1 MTRFSANVSMLFTE
15 RPFLERFAAAAAAG
29 FSAVEFWWPSAERP
43 SDVAAAVRD
52 AGVAVAALNFDGGDM
67 SAGDRGLL
75 SDPARVDRFRSNIP
89 IALELAGAIECQR
102 LNALVG
108 LALGPDTRA
117 EQLSLARE
125 SVREAADAA
134 VGHRATILIEALNP
148 LDNGRYLLPT
158 IAEASAFIDEVER
171 DNVAL
176 LFDVFHVQRAEGNIV
191 DTLRRH
197 QHQIGHAQIAD
208 CPGRGEPG
216 TGEIRFPFVLGALDE
231 IGYDGFVGLEYRPT
245 TRTEESLV
253 WMESLR

>member
-15 RPFLERFAAAAAAG
+15 RPFLERFATAAAAG

-43 SDVAAAVRD
+43 HDVAEAVRE
-52 AGVAVAALNFDGGDM
+52 AGVEVAALNFDAGDM

-75 SDPARVDRFRSNIP
+75 SDPGRVDRFRSNIP
-89 IALELAGAIECQR
+89 IALELAGAIGCQR

-108 LALGPDTRA
+108 LALGPERRG
-117 EQLSLARE
+117 EQLALARE

-134 VGHRATILIEALNP
+134 SGQGATVLIEALNP
-148 LDNGRYLLPT
+148 IDNGRYLLPT
-158 IAEASAFIDEVER
+158 IAEASAFIDDVER

-191 DTLRRH
+191 DTLRQHRH
-197 QHQIGHAQIAD
+197 QLGHVQIAD

-231 IGYDGFVGLEYRPT
+231 LGYDGFVGLEYRPT
-245 TRTEESLV
+245 STTEESLA
-253 WMESLR
+253 WMEGAG